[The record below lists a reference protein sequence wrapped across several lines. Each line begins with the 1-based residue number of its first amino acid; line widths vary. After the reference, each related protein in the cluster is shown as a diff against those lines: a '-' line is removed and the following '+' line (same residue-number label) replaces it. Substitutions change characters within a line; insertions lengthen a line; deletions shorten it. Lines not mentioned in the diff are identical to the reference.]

1 MTFVSICQNFVM
13 ASEKFVC
20 GSHPAGMHL
29 PGHLQAYTLERLLRG
44 CLAKNPRDR
53 PDMSP
58 TGVLAYTNG
67 YRTLL
72 KSMNGYVH
80 LPPKLRAANVEVAR
94 AA

>member
-1 MTFVSICQNFVM
+1 MTFVSICQNLVITP
-13 ASEKFVC
+13 EKFVC
-20 GSHPAGMHL
+20 GSHPLGLQL
-29 PGHLQAYTLERLLRG
+29 PGHLQVYTLERLLRY
-44 CLAKNPRDR
+44 CLAENPRDR

-94 AA
+94 PA

>member
-29 PGHLQAYTLERLLRG
+29 PGHLQAYMLERLLRG
-44 CLAKNPRDR
+44 CLEEDPRHR
-53 PDMSP
+53 PEMSP
-58 TGVLAYTNG
+58 SGVLAYANG

-80 LPPKLRAANVEVAR
+80 LPPRLRAANVEVAR